1 MDELAEFGR
10 DFFDW
15 LELNTDNLKNIYIN
29 ILCTFLKKEIHVFF
43 VYKYKVEL
51 NALKLRRFVIF
62 NHIPLKKI

>member
-29 ILCTFLKKEIHVFF
+29 ILFTFLKKEIHVFF
-43 VYKYKVEL
+43 VY
-51 NALKLRRFVIF
+51 
-62 NHIPLKKI
+62 